1 MDDARKQEIMARA
14 NAVLERLDDEAMA
27 ASWADIAK
35 RERIERVQK
44 CLDYTPEQPHDDGGL
59 PPDEQDAVKQWVW
72 KQSGQA
78 TPAPVNSST
87 TAVSA
92 EWVQAHL
99 DVIVDVIAEETAS
112 DNEKICAAI
121 RSLKEKVATLRGEV
135 DVLRGIARG
144 EIASI
149 ASKGKTS
156 DAA

>member
-78 TPAPVNSST
+78 TPAPPIGPALSVCEMVPFVVVMWQSAQVLPKCTDSGGTVRLSSEP
-87 TAVSA
+87 V
-92 EWVQAHL
+92 WWHRVH
-99 DVIVDVIAEETAS
+99 
-112 DNEKICAAI
+112 
-121 RSLKEKVATLRGEV
+121 RSMTPVTFLYA
-135 DVLRGIARG
+135 
-144 EIASI
+144 
-149 ASKGKTS
+149 
-156 DAA
+156 